1 MTKNFILGAVLLTCL
16 FSAQAQVG
24 INTTDPKAQLDITI
38 NNPDAPGSTDG
49 ILIPRL
55 AKFPVTNPSAEQ
67 HGMLVFLKSGT
78 AGLSEGFYFWNATG
92 NNWEGLAGKAASDFY
107 KVGTTSPATNQQEPI
122 FRTGNVN
129 IGGESD
135 NVKLRVVISPT
146 EDFKTKTGFE
156 VENASG
162 APTNVTYGILSNN
175 KSITADKKYG
185 IKNTVSASGIG
196 IHYGIYNETNQNT
209 NEEIYGI
216 YNDVGKTFGATK
228 NHYGIYNKIGTVQGT
243 GMVYGIYSA
252 AFGND
257 PKKLFAGYFAGR
269 VGIGATPAE
278 EYILPDVRGKQDQVL
293 MSDASGN
300 VNWKYPNSGTYSST
314 TSSTGSFVISDDTY
328 TLRINNQVSSILIPD
343 AATNKGRLLY
353 LINWPG
359 NSKKTL
365 EFLNNN
371 DLFDVTTDATV
382 TEINPGTKYL
392 IQSAGNRW
400 ILLDK

>member
-1 MTKNFILGAVLLTCL
+1 MTKNFILGAVLATCF
-16 FSAQAQVG
+16 FSANAQVG

-38 NNPDAPGSTDG
+38 ANPATPGTTDG
-49 ILIPRL
+49 ILIPRIER
-55 AKFPVTNPSAEQ
+55 FPASTPSAEQ
-67 HGMLVFLKSGT
+67 HGMLVFLKTATTQVT
-78 AGLSEGFYFWNATG
+78 AGFYYWNATE
-92 NNWEGLAGKAASDFY
+92 NKWEGLAGKAFSDFY
-107 KVGTTSPATNQQEPI
+107 KVGTTIPATSQQEAI

-129 IGGESD
+129 IGGESE
-135 NVKLRVVISPT
+135 NVKLKVVISPT
-146 EDFKTKTGFE
+146 EDFLTKTGLE

-162 APTNVTYGILSNN
+162 TPTNVTYGILSTN
-175 KSITADKKYG
+175 KSITGDKKYG
-185 IKNTVSASGIG
+185 IKNTVSASGTG

-269 VGIGATPAE
+269 VGIGTDPAAD
-278 EYILPDVRGKQDQVL
+278 YILPDVRGKQDQVL

-300 VNWKYPNSGTYSST
+300 VSWKFPNSGTYSST
-314 TSSTGSFVISDDTY
+314 TSATGAFVIPEETY
-328 TLRINNQVSSILIPD
+328 SLRINNQVSSIVIPD
-343 AATNKGRLLY
+343 AATNKGRLIY

-359 NSKKTL
+359 NSKKIL

-371 DLFDVTTDATV
+371 DLFDITTNSTV
-382 TEINPGTKYL
+382 TEINPATKYL

>member
-1 MTKNFILGAVLLTCL
+1 MTKNFIFGAVLFSCL

-24 INTTDPKAQLDITI
+24 INTTDPKAQLDIMI
-38 NNPDAPGSTDG
+38 PNPDSPGSTDG

-55 AKFPVTNPSAEQ
+55 SKFPTTDPSSEQ
-67 HGMLVFLKSGT
+67 HGMLIFLKTGT
-78 AGLSEGFYFWNATG
+78 AELPEGFYFWNEKIK
-92 NNWEGLAGKAASDFY
+92 NWESLTGKASSDFY
-107 KVGTTSPATNQQEPI
+107 KVGTTTAATSQQEPI

-156 VENASG
+156 VENGSG
-162 APTNVTYGILSNN
+162 SPTNVTYGILSTN

-185 IKNTVSASGIG
+185 IKNTVSASGTG

-257 PKKLFAGYFAGR
+257 PKKLFAGFFEGR
-269 VGIGATPAE
+269 VGIGTPGMEYVLPAT
-278 EYILPDVRGKQDQVL
+278 RGSLDQVL
-293 MSDASGN
+293 VTDATGN
-300 VNWKYPNSGTYSST
+300 LSWKYPNFQTYSST
-314 TSSTGSFVISDDTY
+314 TSATGAYAIPDDTY
-328 TLRINNQVSSILIPD
+328 TLRINNQVGSIIIPD
-343 AATNKGRLLY
+343 AATNKGRLIY

-371 DLFDVTTDATV
+371 DLFDITTNSTV
-382 TEINPGTKYL
+382 TEINPATKYL